1 MRGQAAQSSRHSEA
15 SQQRRGASRG
25 LGLARPALE
34 VDPIHVHL
42 VGDVLDR
49 LIAEVV
55 VGDRGLVAH
64 LLVHGRRDA
73 DAPGLGQGLEAGGDV
88 HAVAVEAIAI
98 DGHVAH
104 VRTDA
109 KLHLAL
115 LGDVGVAG
123 AQHALDL
130 DRALDRADR
139 GRELREEV
147 VAREVGDAAPVL
159 AHQRLDLLPVRRQRA
174 DRRLLIGCRRSGSR
188 RACVPWR
195 ELPSDAHDLQAQ
207 QGTASNRAESR
218 HSDARPRPQATD
230 VLKEIG
236 GEPAACESAIMTE
249 DLHFIGMNSRVHP
262 KYKTKYRVNNWLE
275 YDRALVQRGEI
286 TLWIS
291 DDAIED
297 WKPAASGGRG
307 GQRKF
312 SDHAIETALMLRLVF
327 KLPHRQAEG
336 FLRSIL
342 SLMDILP
349 LRVVTRKHRH
359 LSAEPA
365 LLNARIREWTPRL
378 VLQGAVPSRSLI
390 RSSAGVRL
398 TSWSFRGGFR
408 TSRRPGAI
416 RTTDTSWSGSRP
428 SRG

>member
-1 MRGQAAQSSRHSEA
+1 
-15 SQQRRGASRG
+15 
-25 LGLARPALE
+25 
-34 VDPIHVHL
+34 VHL

-55 VGDRGLVAH
+55 VGDRGLVTH

-174 DRRLLIGCRRSGSR
+174 DRRLLIVRHQPAV
-188 RACVPWR
+188 ACDVG
-195 ELPSDAHDLQAQ
+195 AQ
-207 QGTASNRAESR
+207 
-218 HSDARPRPQATD
+218 D
-230 VLKEIG
+230 
-236 GEPAACESAIMTE
+236 
-249 DLHFIGMNSRVHP
+249 
-262 KYKTKYRVNNWLE
+262 
-275 YDRALVQRGEI
+275 RGE
-286 TLWIS
+286 L
-291 DDAIED
+291 AFHG
-297 WKPAASGGRG
+297 AS
-307 GQRKF
+307 
-312 SDHAIETALMLRLVF
+312 
-327 KLPHRQAEG
+327 
-336 FLRSIL
+336 FLR
-342 SLMDILP
+342 M
-349 LRVVTRKHRH
+349 
-359 LSAEPA
+359 PA
-365 LLNARIREWTPRL
+365 TCK
-378 VLQGAVPSRSLI
+378 PSRARLASPAGHGPGKGADPLAPLLDI
-390 RSSAGVRL
+390 VWLQFNRSTQHAR
-398 TSWSFRGGFR
+398 
-408 TSRRPGAI
+408 
-416 RTTDTSWSGSRP
+416 
-428 SRG
+428 